1 MFLRDH
7 AWLPFASSR
16 AGGQLSADLEV
27 AVILNLTG
35 IKFYERFSTST
46 GSRRNARF
54 VKSLFENILQS
65 VFFR

>member
-7 AWLPFASSR
+7 DWLLFTSSR
-16 AGGQLSADLEV
+16 ASGQLSADLEL

-46 GSRRNARF
+46 GSRRKRALGEIA
-54 VKSLFENILQS
+54 V
-65 VFFR
+65 

>member
-7 AWLPFASSR
+7 AWLPFTSSR
-16 AGGQLSADLEV
+16 ASAQLSADLEL

-46 GSRRNARF
+46 G
-54 VKSLFENILQS
+54 
-65 VFFR
+65 